1 MQYVIRASSLCLRM
15 LTITTKIMKKTVAGA
30 TEGRELKKT
39 RRSTR
44 LLSKRTAVQ
53 LNKEET
59 ERDNKEETEHDDKP
73 EEVTFIQGAAQA
85 KEERQL
91 VTNAAIK
98 YICWLSFFGVMT

>member
-44 LLSKRTAVQ
+44 LMSKRTAVQ
-53 LNKEET
+53 VNKE
-59 ERDNKEETEHDDKP
+59 KTEHDDKP

-98 YICWLSFFGVMT
+98 